1 MAGDRPLGSV
11 KVANEVIAHIAS
23 LTASQVQ
30 GVAGMYQAR
39 ARDGHRVLPAS
50 SSYKGVR
57 VDMGNE
63 ALNLELFLVVDH
75 SAHVP
80 TVAAEVQRQ
89 VADAVDKMMRDA
101 VRDVIEHG
109 VTDEELQKAKSTFRA
124 GFVHARETTLGK
136 AEELHHYEMF
146 HASLTEIN
154 SDLDRVLAVTAEDV
168 RRVAAKYLDPANA
181 VVIVVKPATG
191 GGAQ

>member
-1 MAGDRPLGSV
+1 MPTDRPLGSV

-30 GVAGMYQAR
+30 GVTGMYQAR
-39 ARDGHRVLPAS
+39 ARDGHRVLPTS

-57 VDMGNE
+57 VDLGNE

-89 VADAVDKMMRDA
+89 VADAIDKMLGLE
-101 VRDVIEHG
+101 VRQVNI
-109 VTDEELQKAKSTFRA
+109 
-124 GFVHARETTLGK
+124 FVG
-136 AEELHHYEMF
+136 
-146 HASLTEIN
+146 
-154 SDLDRVLAVTAEDV
+154 DV
-168 RRVAAKYLDPANA
+168 RFPED
-181 VVIVVKPATG
+181 G
-191 GGAQ
+191 

>member
-1 MAGDRPLGSV
+1 MPTDRPLGSV

-30 GVAGMYQAR
+30 GVTGMYQAR

-57 VDMGNE
+57 VDLGNE

-89 VADAVDKMMRDA
+89 VADAIDKMLGLE
-101 VRDVIEHG
+101 VRQVNI
-109 VTDEELQKAKSTFRA
+109 
-124 GFVHARETTLGK
+124 FVG
-136 AEELHHYEMF
+136 
-146 HASLTEIN
+146 
-154 SDLDRVLAVTAEDV
+154 DV
-168 RRVAAKYLDPANA
+168 RFPED
-181 VVIVVKPATG
+181 G
-191 GGAQ
+191 